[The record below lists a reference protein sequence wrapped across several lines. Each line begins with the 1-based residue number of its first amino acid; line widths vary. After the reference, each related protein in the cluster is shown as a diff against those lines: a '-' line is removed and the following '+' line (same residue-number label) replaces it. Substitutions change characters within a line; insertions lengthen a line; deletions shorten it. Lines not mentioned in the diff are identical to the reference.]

1 MTEVGAPSSVLTAIQ
16 FGFVD
21 DGSNVPCSHPLTR
34 FSTSYRHTNTSDNH
48 VEPGR
53 LSQHKGLTKISQ
65 RSRYGY
71 EARFPE
77 RARPQIAALQPRDP
91 VTPVSYV
98 PLRFLYI
105 SKAHSS
111 LVLVSSRQLVG
122 SLFHARPT

>member
-1 MTEVGAPSSVLTAIQ
+1 MTEVGGTVFHSHHIE

-21 DGSNVPCSHPLTR
+21 DGSNVPCSHPLQGL
-34 FSTSYRHTNTSDNH
+34 HTAIYTNKPDNR

-53 LSQHKGLTKISQ
+53 LSRHKGPTKGHKELLA
-65 RSRYGY
+65 RY

-77 RARPQIAALQPRDP
+77 RARPQNAALQPRDP

-111 LVLVSSRQLVG
+111 LDLLSSGQLLVS
-122 SLFHARPT
+122 LFNARPT